1 VIDPYYHHG
10 VDPRTP
16 IEDAAGGFRFG
27 RPVSRAGDEGN
38 RPLTSG
44 FARREGRMMKRSH
57 LALAVAIAA
66 GIGAMTLAGDDAPD
80 KGKPTVKQLST
91 TDIAENV
98 DGKKSKA
105 ATVEVTLEPGQAG
118 TPHRHPGP
126 VFGYVLGGEYE
137 WAIDDNPAKTLKA
150 GDTFYEPTG
159 CLHRVSK
166 NAGKTKTRVLA
177 VLLVPQDTKELSIPE
192 KPAK

>member
-1 VIDPYYHHG
+1 
-10 VDPRTP
+10 
-16 IEDAAGGFRFG
+16 
-27 RPVSRAGDEGN
+27 
-38 RPLTSG
+38 
-44 FARREGRMMKRSH
+44 MMKRSH
-57 LALAVAIAA
+57 LVLAAAVAI
-66 GIGAMTLAGDDAPD
+66 GTGAMTLAGDDAPD
-80 KGKPTVKQLST
+80 KGRPTVKVVST
-91 TDIAENV
+91 SDIAEKV

-105 ATVEVTLEPGQAG
+105 ATVEVTLGPGQAG

-126 VFGYVLGGEYE
+126 VFGYVLEGEYE
-137 WAIDDNPAKTLKA
+137 WAIDDKPAKTLKA

-177 VLLVPQDTKELSIPE
+177 VLLAPQGAKELSLPE